1 MARDLMSNQR
11 DGETSF
17 EKRGAATA
25 EQRRKQLNSI
35 DLTNMELLMK
45 HSINLAEKHQLM
57 KRKLIAAIV
66 AGLALSAGAGF
77 AEPSFAEPTL
87 DFDQGSWRQ
96 SDIVVQSYGEAQSA
110 KQYDASPIFNVNP

>member
-1 MARDLMSNQR
+1 
-11 DGETSF
+11 
-17 EKRGAATA
+17 
-25 EQRRKQLNSI
+25 
-35 DLTNMELLMK
+35 MK

-66 AGLALSAGAGF
+66 AGLALGVGAGF

-87 DFDQGSWRQ
+87 DFDQGSSKQ
-96 SDIVVQSYGEAQSA
+96 SDMVVQPYGDPQSA